1 MKDDLAQANKSTR
14 KLDEVVSGN
23 QLKAIHKL
31 EDFLTQNLLQDN
43 YMTSILYQV
52 HEDLQLI
59 RKWTNMRVVKN
70 ENRVYLAGNAP
81 AEFDSVFP
89 GREAEKDLDRTQ
101 IVVPIP
107 AFQKLSPVNLQELCE
122 ECIHP
127 ELKVKLRCITVAI
140 VDDDSTTA
148 YYRVFDSFEEITH
161 PQWKQKK
168 KRKEDDG
175 NGTNEPVNGKLGNGN
190 KSDSDETDSD
200 SD

>member
-1 MKDDLAQANKSTR
+1 MKDDPVQASKSNGQ
-14 KLDEVVSGN
+14 LDDVVSGN
-23 QLKAIHKL
+23 QLKAIQNL
-31 EDFLTQNLLQDN
+31 EDFLTQNQLEDN
-43 YMTSILYQV
+43 HMTSILYQV
-52 HEDLQLI
+52 YEDLQLI

-70 ENRVYLAGNAP
+70 KNRVYLAGNAP

-122 ECIHP
+122 GCIHP
-127 ELKVKLRCITVAI
+127 ELKIKLRCITVAI

-148 YYRVFDSFEEITH
+148 YYRVFDTFEEITH

-168 KRKEDDG
+168 KRKEDDV
-175 NGTNEPVNGKLGNGN
+175 NGTNEPVNRKLGNDD